1 MLLLRLLHN
10 DFYKTLY
17 WRFLQNPILVLSD
30 LNEVEK
36 FAIEATEV
44 LRKQPQTVEEI
55 GESNKRHKEYKEQ
68 MDLKRGLMDMSEQK
82 NKVLTLWTKEQ
93 VKDFS

>member
-1 MLLLRLLHN
+1 M
-10 DFYKTLY
+10 
-17 WRFLQNPILVLSD
+17 LSD

-68 MDLKRGLMDMSEQK
+68 MDLKRGLMDMSEGLFI
-82 NKVLTLWTKEQ
+82 NVLMQTFN
-93 VKDFS
+93 FSDIPPLSPVILLLR

>member
-1 MLLLRLLHN
+1 M
-10 DFYKTLY
+10 
-17 WRFLQNPILVLSD
+17 LSD

-93 VKDFS
+93 VKGFS

>member
-1 MLLLRLLHN
+1 M
-10 DFYKTLY
+10 
-17 WRFLQNPILVLSD
+17 LSD

-55 GESNKRHKEYKEQ
+55 GESKKRHDEYKEQ
-68 MDLKRGLMDMSEQK
+68 MDAKHGLMEMSEQK
-82 NKVLTLWTKEQ
+82 NKVLTMWTKEQ
-93 VKDFS
+93 VTGSY

>member
-1 MLLLRLLHN
+1 M
-10 DFYKTLY
+10 
-17 WRFLQNPILVLSD
+17 LSD

>member
-1 MLLLRLLHN
+1 M
-10 DFYKTLY
+10 
-17 WRFLQNPILVLSD
+17 SD